1 MLYSIFEILMEK
13 KMKLLT
19 ILSLILLSSF
29 ANAQYIEGDFVND
42 ISFTDS
48 DLDSA
53 SNIIYSQKSTKELI
67 SSGKV
72 IVLSF
77 FNPG

>member
-1 MLYSIFEILMEK
+1 
-13 KMKLLT
+13 MKLLT
-19 ILSLILLSSF
+19 ILSLILIFDF

-67 SSGKV
+67 SSGKI

>member
-1 MLYSIFEILMEK
+1 MRSVFL
-13 KMKLLT
+13 
-19 ILSLILLSSF
+19 LLSILIAA
-29 ANAQYIEGDFVND
+29 ANAQYIEGDFVNE

-53 SNIIYSQKSTKELI
+53 SNIIYSQKNTKELI

>member
-1 MLYSIFEILMEK
+1 
-13 KMKLLT
+13 MKLLT

-53 SNIIYSQKSTKELI
+53 SNIIYSQKNTKELI
-67 SSGKV
+67 SSGKI

>member
-1 MLYSIFEILMEK
+1 
-13 KMKLLT
+13 MKLLT